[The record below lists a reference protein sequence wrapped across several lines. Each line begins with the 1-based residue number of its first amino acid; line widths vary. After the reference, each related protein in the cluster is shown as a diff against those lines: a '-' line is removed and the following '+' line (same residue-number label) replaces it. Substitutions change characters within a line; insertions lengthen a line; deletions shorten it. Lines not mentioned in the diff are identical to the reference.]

1 MVARASE
8 RGGLIR
14 RRSRRRSVVEAMR
27 QRLALLLLVPAVAA
41 LSACSRAESTEG
53 DPAATKGPAMSPKI
67 SPSGYDVTPLSPE
80 RVKELAAKL
89 TPEEYRVTQKAGTEP
104 AFCGNLLD
112 NHKDGVYV
120 CVVCGLPLFSS
131 AHKFDSGT
139 GWPSFYRE
147 FDPQHVH
154 RKRDISYGMVR
165 VEIDCARCGAHLG
178 HVFEDGPPPT
188 GERHCLNSAS
198 LRFYEKGGTLPPES
212 QPAKR

>member
-1 MVARASE
+1 M
-8 RGGLIR
+8 R
-14 RRSRRRSVVEAMR
+14 RP
-27 QRLALLLLVPAVAA
+27 LALLLLLPVALA
-41 LSACSRAESTEG
+41 LSACSRAESRENAG
-53 DPAATKGPAMSPKI
+53 PAVAKGPAMSPKI
-67 SPSGYDVTPLSPE
+67 SASGYDITPLSPE

-89 TPEEYRVTQKAGTEP
+89 TPEEYRITQKAGTEP

-112 NHKDGVYV
+112 NHKEGVYV

-131 AHKFDSGT
+131 AHKFNSGT

-154 RKRDISYGMVR
+154 RKKDISFGMVR

-178 HVFEDGPPPT
+178 HVFDDGPAPT
-188 GERHCLNSAS
+188 RERHCLNSAS
-198 LRFYEKGGTLPPES
+198 LKFYEKGEALPAES

>member
-1 MVARASE
+1 M
-8 RGGLIR
+8 RGP
-14 RRSRRRSVVEAMR
+14 
-27 QRLALLLLVPAVAA
+27 LALLLVPLLAIPACGRMESSGNAA
-41 LSACSRAESTEG
+41 
-53 DPAATKGPAMSPKI
+53 PAATKGPAMSPKI
-67 SPSGYDVTPLSPE
+67 SASGYDVTPLSPE

-89 TPEEYRVTQKAGTEP
+89 TPEEYRITQKSGTEP

-131 AHKFDSGT
+131 AHKFNSGT

-147 FDPQHVH
+147 FDPQHVR

-178 HVFEDGPPPT
+178 HVFDDGPPPT
-188 GERHCLNSAS
+188 GERYCLNSAS
-198 LRFYEKGGTLPPES
+198 LKFHEKGETLPPES